1 MEVLDPNF
9 LMPLSGTPGWL
20 ERRSAGEAVCE
31 KLAMAIAS
39 GVFRIG
45 DPLPGERE
53 LASTFGVSRET
64 VRGAVRMLAGCGIL
78 DVSHG
83 SRTRVR
89 SDDVSALKLSTNRI
103 QEINRYN
110 IEDVHKARWLV
121 EQAVVADAAE
131 KIDTATLE
139 FLEVSLD
146 QQAAAISDPIRF
158 LICDRDFHTAIYNS
172 SGNPLLS
179 NFVIDLYGY
188 VMGHRRQA
196 MSQPGA
202 IEQSH
207 ADHRAIL
214 AALKAHDSEATQKA
228 FGRHLD
234 RIYAS
239 TKSAVG
245 PDRREGG

>member
-1 MEVLDPNF
+1 MEVLDSNL
-9 LMPLSGTPGWL
+9 LMPPSGTSAGL
-20 ERRSAGEAVCE
+20 ERRSAGDAVCE

-45 DPLPGERE
+45 DSLPGERE

-83 SRTRVR
+83 TRTRVR
-89 SDDVSALKLSTNRI
+89 SDDVSALKLSASRI
-103 QEINRYN
+103 QEINRYT

-121 EQAVVADAAE
+121 EQDVVADAAE

-139 FLEVSLD
+139 FLETSLD
-146 QQAAAISDPIRF
+146 QQAAAMDDPVRF
-158 LICDRDFHTAIYNS
+158 LICDRDFHAAIYKAC
-172 SGNPLLS
+172 GNPLLS
-179 NFVIDLYGY
+179 NFVIYLYGY
-188 VMGHRRQA
+188 MMGHRRQA

-207 ADHRAIL
+207 ADHRAIV
-214 AALKAHDSEATQKA
+214 AALKAHDRKATQQA

-234 RIYAS
+234 RIYTS
-239 TKSAVG
+239 TKSAAG
-245 PDRREGG
+245 PDRL